1 METRLPIESP
11 DRVGIERVSSVRTIE
26 IPDVYDSTGLKTAGA
41 PPDQILPAFLHPPL
55 VLDRFVTTL
64 QSEAMGD
71 DMFAPSEYDDSLG
84 ALRTLLADRLLTLT
98 PTEPGP
104 DVVERAIQVLDRE
117 LELRDL
123 LGYMRNAL
131 HRA

>member
-1 METRLPIESP
+1 METRWPIESP
-11 DRVGIERVSSVRTIE
+11 DRVGIERVSSVRAME
-26 IPDVYDSTGLKTAGA
+26 IPDVFDSTGLKTIGA
-41 PPDQILPAFLHPPL
+41 PPDQILPDFLHPPSA
-55 VLDRFVTTL
+55 LDRFVTTL

-71 DMFAPSEYDDSLG
+71 DMFAPSEYDESVG
-84 ALRTLLADRLLTLT
+84 ALRTLLAGRLLTVAALG
-98 PTEPGP
+98 PGQE
-104 DVVERAIQVLDRE
+104 VIQRAIQVLERE

>member
-1 METRLPIESP
+1 MESRLPIVSP
-11 DRVGIERVSSVRTIE
+11 DRVGIERVSSVRTME
-26 IPDVYDSTGLKTAGA
+26 IPDVFDSTGLKTIGA
-41 PPDQILPAFLHPPL
+41 PPDQILPDFLHPPSA
-55 VLDRFVTTL
+55 LDRFVTTL

-71 DMFAPSEYDDSLG
+71 NMFAPSEYHESLA
-84 ALRTLLADRLLTLT
+84 ALRTVLAGRLLTVAST
-98 PTEPGP
+98 APAPE
-104 DVVERAIQVLDRE
+104 VIQRAIQVLEHE

>member
-1 METRLPIESP
+1 M
-11 DRVGIERVSSVRTIE
+11 E
-26 IPDVYDSTGLKTAGA
+26 IPDDFDSTGLKTVGA
-41 PPDQILPAFLHPPL
+41 PPDQILPDFLHPPR

-71 DMFAPSEYDDSLG
+71 DMFAPSEYDESLA
-84 ALRTLLADRLLTLT
+84 ALRTRLAGRLLTVAAT
-98 PTEPGP
+98 GPGP
-104 DVVERAIQVLDRE
+104 EVIQRAIQVLDRE

>member
-1 METRLPIESP
+1 MEARWPIESP
-11 DRVGIERVSSVRTIE
+11 NRVGIERVSSVRTME
-26 IPDVYDSTGLKTAGA
+26 IPEVFDSAGLKTAGA
-41 PPDQILPAFLHPPL
+41 PPLQILPNFLHPPS

-71 DMFAPSEYDDSLG
+71 DMFAPSEYDESLE
-84 ALRTLLADRLLTLT
+84 ALRTLLASRLLTLAST
-98 PTEPGP
+98 GPGP
-104 DVVERAIQVLDRE
+104 EVVQRAIRVLDRE

>member
-1 METRLPIESP
+1 MESRLPIVSPES
-11 DRVGIERVSSVRTIE
+11 VGIERVSSVRTME
-26 IPDVYDSTGLKTAGA
+26 IPDVFDSTGLKTIGA
-41 PPDQILPAFLHPPL
+41 PPDQILPDFLHPPSP
-55 VLDRFVTTL
+55 LDRFVTTL

-71 DMFAPSEYDDSLG
+71 NMFAPSEYDESLA
-84 ALRTLLADRLLTLT
+84 ALRTVLAGRLLTVASIG
-98 PTEPGP
+98 PGP
-104 DVVERAIQVLDRE
+104 EVLQRAIQVLERE

>member
-1 METRLPIESP
+1 MESRWPIESP

-26 IPDVYDSTGLKTAGA
+26 IPDVYDSTGFKTAGA
-41 PPDQILPAFLHPPL
+41 PPDQILPTFLHPPS

-71 DMFAPSEYDDSLG
+71 NMFAPSEYHESLA
-84 ALRTLLADRLLTLT
+84 ALRTVLAGRLLTVASSG
-98 PTEPGP
+98 PGP
-104 DVVERAIQVLDRE
+104 EVIQRAIQVLERE

>member
-1 METRLPIESP
+1 MESRLPIVSP
-11 DRVGIERVSSVRTIE
+11 DRVGIERVSSVRTME
-26 IPDVYDSTGLKTAGA
+26 IPDVFDSTGLKTIGA
-41 PPDQILPAFLHPPL
+41 PPDQILPDFLHPPST
-55 VLDRFVTTL
+55 LDRFVSTL

-71 DMFAPSEYDDSLG
+71 NMFAPSEYDESLA
-84 ALRTLLADRLLTLT
+84 ALRTVLAGRLLTVAST
-98 PTEPGP
+98 APAPE
-104 DVVERAIQVLDRE
+104 VIQRAIQVLEHE

>member
-1 METRLPIESP
+1 MESRLPIVSP
-11 DRVGIERVSSVRTIE
+11 DRVGIERVSSVRAME
-26 IPDVYDSTGLKTAGA
+26 IPDVFDSTGLKTIGA
-41 PPDQILPAFLHPPL
+41 PPDQILPDFLHPPL
-55 VLDRFVTTL
+55 ALDRFVTTL

-71 DMFAPSEYDDSLG
+71 NMFAPSEYDESLA
-84 ALRTLLADRLLTLT
+84 ALRTVLAGRLLTVAALG
-98 PTEPGP
+98 PGKE
-104 DVVERAIQVLDRE
+104 VIQRAIQVLERE

>member
-1 METRLPIESP
+1 MESRLPIVSP
-11 DRVGIERVSSVRTIE
+11 DRVGIERVSSIRTME
-26 IPDVYDSTGLKTAGA
+26 IPDVFDPTGLKTIGA
-41 PPDQILPAFLHPPL
+41 PPDQILPDFLHPPSA
-55 VLDRFVTTL
+55 LDRFVTAL

-71 DMFAPSEYDDSLG
+71 NMFAPSEYHESLA
-84 ALRTLLADRLLTLT
+84 ALRTVLAGRLLTVASSG
-98 PTEPGP
+98 PGP
-104 DVVERAIQVLDRE
+104 EVIQRAIQVLERE

>member
-1 METRLPIESP
+1 METRLPTESP

-41 PPDQILPAFLHPPL
+41 APDQILPEFLHPPA
-55 VLDRFVTTL
+55 VLDRFVTAL
-64 QSEAMGD
+64 QSEVMGD
-71 DMFAPSEYDDSLG
+71 DMFAPSEYDESLG
-84 ALRTLLADRLLTLT
+84 ALRTLLAGRLLTLAST
-98 PTEPGP
+98 GPGSE
-104 DVVERAIQVLDRE
+104 VVQRAIRVLDRE